1 LFELS
6 ENSTLYHRSSKKLK
20 VGDIIKPKKIKGSHW
35 LEQNEMEL
43 ALEHL
48 RKSLIKLFQKHG
60 KKL

>member
-1 LFELS
+1 M
-6 ENSTLYHRSSKKLK
+6 
-20 VGDIIKPKKIKGSHW
+20 KIKGSHW